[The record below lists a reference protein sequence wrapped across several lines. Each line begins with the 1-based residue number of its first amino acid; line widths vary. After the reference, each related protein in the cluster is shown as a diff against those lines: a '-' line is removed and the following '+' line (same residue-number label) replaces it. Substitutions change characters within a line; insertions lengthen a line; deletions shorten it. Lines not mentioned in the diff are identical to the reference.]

1 MAGSDLLTPVQL
13 QCQIPALEIQG
24 LALRYMARHLIV
36 HTSSLQHLPGTSPQ
50 QVRHQ
55 GPLLIQA
62 TSG

>member
-36 HTSSLQHLPGTSPQ
+36 HTSSLQNLPGTSP

-62 TSG
+62 SSG